1 MDNAVLVLKPT
12 QDCID
17 IRISE
22 LTMDVNYKNPKK
34 YKTAK
39 YPIRQPR
46 YLTWLIQV
54 LSKIMLIGKEHKVEK
69 INMEGLK
76 PPYLL
81 LSNHMSFVDFE
92 MVSLGT
98 YPHRVNNVVNIDG
111 FYMRAWLLEW
121 IGAICTR
128 KFTTDLHLVK
138 SIRKV
143 LERGD
148 VLCMYPEA
156 RYSPAGTTSYLP
168 EALGMLVK
176 KSKVPVVIALHHGNY
191 LHAPFW
197 NFRKKRKVP
206 LYTTFTKL
214 WDPEDLENMS
224 VEEINAG
231 LKEAL
236 TYDEYKYQ
244 KDNGILIT
252 EPYRAEGL
260 NKILYQC
267 PNCKTE
273 HKMSSSGAEIFC
285 EECGKRWYMNEDGS
299 LTANDGNTEF
309 SHIPDW
315 FEWER
320 EQVREEILSG
330 NYHFEDE
337 VEVYSLPR
345 CYKYHPLG
353 FAKLTHDPEHGFVLE
368 GHYREKDYRI
378 QRMPLQTNSLHV
390 EYDFLRIKPFDLVDI
405 STENDSFYCY
415 TSKKDVITKLAFA
428 TEEIYKIALEKKRNP
443 EAN

>member
-1 MDNAVLVLKPT
+1 
-12 QDCID
+12 
-17 IRISE
+17 
-22 LTMDVNYKNPKK
+22 MDVNYKNPKK

-39 YPIRQPR
+39 YPIRQPI

-54 LSKIMLIGKEHKVEK
+54 LSKIMLMGKKHRVEK
-69 INMEGLK
+69 FNMEGLK

-128 KFTTDLHLVK
+128 KFTTDLHLIK
-138 SIRKV
+138 SIKKV
-143 LERGD
+143 IERGD

-156 RYSPAGTTSYLP
+156 RYSPSGTTSYLP
-168 EALGMLVK
+168 ESLGALVK
-176 KSKVPVVIALHHGNY
+176 MLNVPVVVAIHHGNY
-191 LHAPFW
+191 IHSPFW

-206 LYTTFTKL
+206 LYTAFTKI
-214 WDPEDLENMS
+214 WDPEDIKELS
-224 VEEINAG
+224 VPEINEG
-231 LKEAL
+231 LKAAFE
-236 TYDEYKYQ
+236 YDDYKYV
-244 KDNGILIT
+244 KENGLRIT

-260 NKILYQC
+260 HKILYQC
-267 PNCKTE
+267 PHCKAESKMASEGTE
-273 HKMSSSGAEIFC
+273 LWCTA
-285 EECGKRWYMNEDGS
+285 CGKRWYQNEDCT
-299 LTANDGNTEF
+299 LVAKDGETEF

-320 EQVREEILSG
+320 EQVREQVRSG
-330 NYHFEDE
+330 SYSFEDE

-345 CYKYHPLG
+345 CYKYEPLG
-353 FAKLTHDPEHGFVLE
+353 FAKLTHTVEDGFTLE
-368 GHYREKDYRI
+368 GHYRGQDYKIHRT
-378 QRMPLQTNSLHV
+378 PLQTNSLHI

-405 STENDSFYCY
+405 STEDDSFYCY
-415 TSKKDVITKLAFA
+415 TTKPDVITKLAFA
-428 TEEIYKIALEKKRNP
+428 TEEIYQLALENKRNI
-443 EAN
+443 EK

>member
-1 MDNAVLVLKPT
+1 M
-12 QDCID
+12 
-17 IRISE
+17 
-22 LTMDVNYKNPKK
+22 
-34 YKTAK
+34 
-39 YPIRQPR
+39 
-46 YLTWLIQV
+46 

-69 INMEGLK
+69 FNMEGLK
-76 PPYLL
+76 PPYIL

-92 MVSLGT
+92 LVSLGT

-128 KFTTDLHLVK
+128 KFTTDLHLVR

-156 RYSPAGTTSYLP
+156 RYSPAGTTAYLP
-168 EALGMLVK
+168 ESLGMLVK

-191 LHAPFW
+191 LHSPFW

-206 LYTTFTKL
+206 LYTTFTKI
-214 WDPEDLENMS
+214 WDPEDLEKLS
-224 VEEINAG
+224 VEEINEG
-231 LKEAL
+231 LKKAL
-236 TYDEYKYQ
+236 TYDDYKYQ
-244 KDNGILIT
+244 KENGILIT

-273 HKMSSSGAEIFC
+273 HKMSSEGAELFC
-285 EECGKRWYMNEDGS
+285 TECGKRWHLCEDGS
-299 LTANDGNTEF
+299 LKALEGETEF

-320 EQVREEILSG
+320 SEVRAQIERGE
-330 NYHFEDE
+330 YTFEDD

-345 CYKYHPLG
+345 CYKYEPLG
-353 FAKLTHDPEHGFVLE
+353 FGKLTHDPEHGFVLT
-368 GHYREKDYRI
+368 GHYRGKDYRI
-378 QRMPLQTNSLHV
+378 QRTPLQTNSLHV

-415 TSKKDVITKLAFA
+415 TTKKDVITKLAFA
-428 TEEIYKIALEKKRNP
+428 TEEIYKIELEKKRGLR
-443 EAN
+443 